1 MQVEELFDPKSFEG
15 VERAV
20 REAEKRTSGEIVPM
34 VVARSD
40 EYTGVRALAAALL
53 AFGSSVVLLSLSFDP
68 VLWLPPVQI
77 AAFVAVYWLAARSW
91 VLRRLLPPSVRAHSV
106 DRAARLAFLE
116 EGIIETRDRTGILI
130 YVSLLEHRVEV
141 LADRGIHERV
151 PEGTWDGIV
160 KTILE
165 GIRRKE
171 AEEGLIQAIRACGE
185 ILAAQFPPRH
195 DDTDELANRLRT

>member
-1 MQVEELFDPKSFEG
+1 
-15 VERAV
+15 
-20 REAEKRTSGEIVPM
+20 M

-106 DRAARLAFLE
+106 DRAARLAFL
-116 EGIIETRDRTGILI
+116 
-130 YVSLLEHRVEV
+130 
-141 LADRGIHERV
+141 
-151 PEGTWDGIV
+151 
-160 KTILE
+160 
-165 GIRRKE
+165 
-171 AEEGLIQAIRACGE
+171 
-185 ILAAQFPPRH
+185 
-195 DDTDELANRLRT
+195 